1 MKPKKLVFI
10 GIVGMSPQV
19 ITETLYALMVQQKK
33 TVSEI
38 VLLTTAEGKAKLV
51 ELDFVSQ
58 LKSMCKAYN
67 LECPKFE
74 LEKDVLVAKEETVE
88 LSDIRTDRDNQLF
101 PNMIM
106 DLIRNKTNDNNTRLH
121 CSIAG
126 GRKTMSIAMA
136 YALSLFGRKDDKLS
150 HVLVSKEFENSKK
163 FYPENK
169 SEDKQIVLANV
180 PFVRLREKLPLL
192 KEYPRATYTEFVSL
206 TQQEIN
212 NMVVLPQLIVDRSN
226 HTIEIAGKKITLPP
240 FNFAVYNFFL
250 EKGTFVRG
258 EKYLNQKD
266 AELLWKIY
274 NQYAVSKG
282 HIEKAKATWFKNQ
295 RVEIGVLVKSI
306 SQIKRRMRSTFTDFP
321 WIDNYIISTRG
332 TYGVKE
338 YGILIEKSK
347 IISK

>member
-1 MKPKKLVFI
+1 MKKKKVIFI
-10 GIVGMSPQV
+10 GVVGMSPQV
-19 ITETLYALMVQQKK
+19 VTESLYALLVQQKESI
-33 TVSEI
+33 SEI
-38 VLLTTAEGKAKLV
+38 ELLTTAEGKAKLV
-51 ELDFVSQ
+51 ELVFVSQ
-58 LKSMCKAYN
+58 LKSMCKAYK

-74 LEKDVLVAKEETVE
+74 LDKDVHVAKEETVE
-88 LSDIRTDRDNQLF
+88 LSDIRTDHDNKLF

-106 DLIRNKTNDNNTRLH
+106 DLIRLKTSDDNIRLH

-126 GRKTMSIAMA
+126 GRKTMSVAMA

-150 HVLVSKEFENSKK
+150 HVLVSKDFENSKK

-169 SEDKQIVLANV
+169 AEDKQVVLANV

-212 NMVVLPQLIVDRSN
+212 SMVVLPQLTVDRKK
-226 HTIEIAGKKITLPP
+226 HTIEIGGTTITLPP
-240 FNFAVYNFFL
+240 LNFAMYNFFL
-250 EKGTFVRG
+250 EKESFVLG

-266 AELLWKIY
+266 AELLWKY
-274 NQYAVSKG
+274 YQQYAVSKG
-282 HIEKAKATWFKNQ
+282 HIENAKKTWFKNQ
-295 RVEIGVLVKSI
+295 KVEIGLLVKSI
-306 SQIKRRMRSTFTDFP
+306 SQIKRRMRTVFADIP
-321 WIDNYIISTRG
+321 WIDQYIVTVKG

-347 IISK
+347 IILR